1 MGVLENR
8 DVRKALFW
16 ACLAAATDTAG
27 ALLGVLAVLGRE
39 PSIPVRELLESAAEA
54 EVPPAFVAVALFGLG
69 AVGLVEV
76 DEDQVRLKE
85 AGEEAARLAAQGV
98 EKGASLGLTP
108 AGFLELLTETA
119 KELLT
124 AC

>member
-1 MGVLENR
+1 MDVLENR

-16 ACLAAATDTAG
+16 ACLAAAGDTAG
-27 ALLGVLAVLGRE
+27 AVLGVLAALGRE
-39 PSIPVRELLESAAEA
+39 PSIPVRELLESAEDAG
-54 EVPPAFVAVALFGLG
+54 VPSAFVAAALFGLG

-76 DEDQVRLKE
+76 DEERVRLKE
-85 AGEEAARLAAQGV
+85 AGEEAARLAAQGAD
-98 EKGASLGLTP
+98 EGASLGLTP
-108 AGFLELLTETA
+108 SGFLELLTETA